1 MYTCVRA
8 CVRAC
13 AFGFERNGVCASG
26 QNVSFRSSAG
36 ATRDEIFWHFY
47 PFFARS
53 AHLARACVVVFL
65 RSRAKETS
73 WRVWER
79 EGARRTFAGVLGV
92 GQMAS
97 SVRREPRT
105 ASARV
110 ERRVQGSSG
119 SAGARVTAAARFL
132 GTRDSSSV
140 EIWPRCGE
148 GAGRARRETHP
159 ATLRARRW
167 TIRGRAGR

>member
-1 MYTCVRA
+1 MRVRSKR
-8 CVRAC
+8 V
-13 AFGFERNGVCASG
+13 
-26 QNVSFRSSAG
+26 VSFKRRRAVKYFDFF
-36 ATRDEIFWHFY
+36 THFS
-47 PFFARS
+47 RE
-53 AHLARACVVVFL
+53 AHTWRARASLFFCA
-65 RSRAKETS
+65 RAKETS

-110 ERRVQGSSG
+110 ERRAQGSSG

-140 EIWPRCGE
+140 EIWPRCFE